1 MGPISGSAKGNR
13 VTNPSREVTPEKNPA
28 TVALG
33 RLGRLKGDRVRAA
46 RLRASKRSAIA
57 QKSAKS
63 R

>member
-1 MGPISGSAKGNR
+1 